1 MAGLLGSFF
10 NFVDP
15 ILDTID
21 PIHNP
26 VQTWTTGSS
35 STKGQSPY
43 FETIAPMVLDL
54 FLPGVGSAVGA
65 ADKASTGNYLGA
77 GLSALSAYGALGS
90 AGSAAADTG
99 AGLTATEGLSSVAPA
114 YESAGAA
121 AGSGFSGADSFGTL
135 SANSGNGLGGYGVG
149 ALNAGADSA
158 TGVGVTLGGNTTG
171 LGSSELG
178 TMAGNAS
185 SNYGTLAQTD
195 YARAV
200 PVEGGNGWQYFD
212 NGTAISPDGKYYL
225 GGEQITASGGQQM
238 GLLDTAGKYYDKA
251 KVFAN
256 GIDGK
261 QVGKTVGAGLMTGQ
275 QQQAKNAQR
284 MPTQLAP
291 ADFGGQSSGP
301 AQSFQT
307 LSPYSSFSGGFNPQK
322 RRGLL

>member
-26 VQTWTTGSS
+26 VQEWTTGSS
-35 STKGQSPY
+35 TTKGQSPY

-65 ADKASTGNYLGA
+65 ADKASTGNYAGA
-77 GLSALSAYGALGS
+77 ALSALSAYGALGS
-90 AGSAAADTG
+90 AGSAATG
-99 AGLTATEGLSSVAPA
+99 AGTELAATEGLSSTAGTAAGTTAENAVAA
-114 YESAGAA
+114 YPVGTMTNSGGEILDAGSTTLTSGAA
-121 AGSGFSGADSFGTL
+121 DAGGASSGFTNGI
-135 SANSGNGLGGYGVG
+135 ANNATAGQPGY
-149 ALNAGADSA
+149 
-158 TGVGVTLGGNTTG
+158 
-171 LGSSELG
+171 
-178 TMAGNAS
+178 
-185 SNYGTLAQTD
+185 
-195 YARAV
+195 
-200 PVEGGNGWQYFD
+200 GWQYYE
-212 NGTAISPDGKYYL
+212 NGTAISPTGQYYL
-225 GGEQITASGGQQM
+225 GGEQLTGAGGQQM
-238 GLLDTAGKYYDKA
+238 GLMDYAGKYYDKGRVA
-251 KVFAN
+251 MN
-256 GIDGK
+256 GVDGK

-275 QQQAKNAQR
+275 QQKAKNAQR

>member
-15 ILDTID
+15 SLDTID

-65 ADKASTGNYLGA
+65 ADKASTGNYAGA
-77 GLSALSAYGALGS
+77 ALSALSAYGALGS
-90 AGSAAADTG
+90 AGSAATG
-99 AGLTATEGLSSVAPA
+99 AGTELAATEGLSSTAGTAAGTTAENAVAA
-114 YESAGAA
+114 YPVGTMTNSGGEILDAGSTTLTSGAA
-121 AGSGFSGADSFGTL
+121 DAGGASSGFTNGI
-135 SANSGNGLGGYGVG
+135 ANNATAGQPGY
-149 ALNAGADSA
+149 
-158 TGVGVTLGGNTTG
+158 
-171 LGSSELG
+171 
-178 TMAGNAS
+178 
-185 SNYGTLAQTD
+185 
-195 YARAV
+195 
-200 PVEGGNGWQYFD
+200 GWQYYE
-212 NGTAISPDGKYYL
+212 NGTAISPTGQYYL
-225 GGEQITASGGQQM
+225 GGEQLTGAGGQQM
-238 GLLDTAGKYYDKA
+238 GLMDYAGKYYDKGRVA
-251 KVFAN
+251 MN
-256 GIDGK
+256 GVDGK

-275 QQQAKNAQR
+275 QQKAKNAQR